1 MAEIQAASAPR
12 SGKPRATKKAFRLD
26 MTPMV
31 DLAFL
36 LLTFFMLT
44 TTFSKP
50 TVMEVAMPTKP
61 EPQEPDASVSAK
73 RALTLILGENGKV
86 RYFFGLNEAAVN
98 PAAPKPTLYTTDLS
112 PNGLRQV
119 LLSRQRQSPAP
130 IVLIKTEAG
139 AKYQHLVDALD
150 EMNIT
155 DQKKY
160 ALVEMNRSDEELLK
174 SRRW

>member
-1 MAEIQAASAPR
+1 MANLPTAAPAAR
-12 SGKPRATKKAFRLD
+12 GIKPRAKKHAFHLD

-50 TVMEVAMPTKP
+50 TVMQVAMPVKGP
-61 EPQEPDASVSAK
+61 ETPVSELQS
-73 RALTLILGENGKV
+73 LTLLLDKNQQV
-86 RYFFGLNEAAVN
+86 HYFFGLNPGPDAAGLRTTTF
-98 PAAPKPTLYTTDLS
+98 AAD
-112 PNGLRQV
+112 GLRQV
-119 LLSRQRQSPAP
+119 LLGFRARQPEGV
-130 IVLIKTEAG
+130 VLIKPTDEST
-139 AKYQHLVDALD
+139 YQNMVDALD

-160 ALVEMNRSDEELLK
+160 ALVELSAADKALLTA
-174 SRRW
+174 RAL

>member
-44 TTFSKP
+44 TTFAKP
-50 TVMEVAMPTKP
+50 TVMEIGMPSKKP
-61 EPQEPDASVSAK
+61 TLEPDNKVSEKQAM
-73 RALTLILGENGKV
+73 TLILGENGKV

-98 PAAPKPTLYTTDLS
+98 PATPRPVLHTTDLS
-112 PNGLRQV
+112 ADGLRQV
-119 LLSRQRQSPAP
+119 LLQRQRQQPAP
-130 IVLIKTEAG
+130 VVLIKTQPG
-139 AKYQHLVDALD
+139 TKYQYLVDALD

-160 ALVEMNRSDEELLK
+160 ALVELNRSDEELLK
-174 SRRW
+174 GQQL